1 MATQIPGDQPAGM
14 MDRIKR
20 LLTAPAQEWPLIDAE
35 PMTVKG
41 IFMTWVIPLAA
52 IGPIAYLIGTMVFGI
67 PFLGITFRPSIGAT
81 LSIAISTYV
90 CSLIGVFLMALVIDW
105 LAPHFDA
112 TKNPVSAMKVV
123 AFSMTAGW
131 IAGIFHIIPY
141 LGWLVMLASLY
152 GLYLLWLGLPVLMKA
167 PAEKAVA
174 YVVVSILVCAVTL
187 AVVMW
192 ATALTSS
199 AFIRPPLL
207 SDAGSVSGTV
217 SLPGVGS
224 VDLGKANEA
233 VARMKAATERMQA
246 DAKNGT
252 TSAVPVTALQA
263 MLPATIAGFT
273 RGDVETS
280 SGAAAGIGGSRAE
293 GRYTLGDQS
302 FSLSVADM
310 GAMGSLATL
319 GGAINAQTS
328 KQTATGYEK
337 TEMVGGSMVSEK
349 WNTESHTGSYET
361 MVASRFM
368 VSANGNAPS
377 IDTLKQAVATVDT
390 GALASLAK

>member
-20 LLTAPAQEWPLIDAE
+20 LLTAPAQEWPRIDAE

-52 IGPIAYLIGTMVFGI
+52 IGPIAHLIGMMVFGI
-67 PFLGITFRPSIGAT
+67 GFLGITYRPSIGVAVGGAVT
-81 LSIAISTYV
+81 MYVFALISAFV
-90 CSLIGVFLMALVIDW
+90 MALVIDW
-105 LAPHFDA
+105 LAPNFGA

-123 AFSMTAGW
+123 AFSMTASW
-131 IAGIFHIIPY
+131 LAGIFQIIPM
-141 LGWLVMLASLY
+141 LGWLGLVGLY
-152 GLYLLWLGLPVLMKA
+152 SLYLLWIGLPLLMKA
-167 PAEKAVA
+167 PADKAPA
-174 YVVVSILVCAVTL
+174 YVIVSILVCIVAAAVITF
-187 AVVMW
+187 
-192 ATALTSS
+192 ATASLTA

-207 SDAGSVSGTV
+207 ADSGSVSGTMSV
-217 SLPGVGS
+217 PGVGS
-224 VDLGKANEA
+224 VDLGKLNEA
-233 VARMKAATERMQA
+233 AAKMKVATDRMQA
-246 DAKNGT
+246 DAKSGT
-252 TSAVPVTALQA
+252 VTAVPVAALQG

-280 SGAAAGIGGSRAE
+280 SGAAAGLGGSRAE
-293 GRYTLGDQS
+293 GRYTLGEQS

-310 GAMGSLATL
+310 GAMGAIATL
-319 GGAINAQTS
+319 GGAVNAQSS

-349 WNTESHTGSYET
+349 WNTESHSGHYET

-368 VSANGNAPS
+368 VSADGNAPS

>member
-20 LLTAPAQEWPLIDAE
+20 LLTAPAQEWPRIDAE

-52 IGPIAYLIGTMVFGI
+52 IGPIAHLIGMLVFGI
-67 PFLGITFRPSIGAT
+67 GFFGITYRPSIGVALGGAVT
-81 LSIAISTYV
+81 MYV
-90 CSLIGVFLMALVIDW
+90 FALVGAFVMALVIDW
-105 LAPHFDA
+105 LAPNFGA

-123 AFSMTAGW
+123 AFSMTASW
-131 IAGIFHIIPY
+131 LAGIFQIIPM
-141 LGWLVMLASLY
+141 LGWLGLVGLY
-152 GLYLLWLGLPVLMKA
+152 SLYLLWIGLPLLMKA
-167 PAEKAVA
+167 PADKAPA
-174 YVVVSILVCAVTL
+174 YVIVSILVCIVA
-187 AVVMW
+187 AAIISF
-192 ATALTSS
+192 ATASLT
-199 AFIRPPLL
+199 ATFIRPPLL
-207 SDAGSVSGTV
+207 ADSGSVSGTV

-224 VDLGKANEA
+224 VDLGKINEA
-233 VARMKAATERMQA
+233 TAKMQAATERMQA

-252 TSAVPVTALQA
+252 TSAVPVAALQA

-273 RGDVETS
+273 RGDVESS

-319 GGAINAQTS
+319 GGAINGQTS

-349 WNTESHTGSYET
+349 WNTESHSGRYET

>member
-14 MDRIKR
+14 LDRIKR

-52 IGPIAYLIGTMVFGI
+52 IGPIAHLIGMLVFGI
-67 PFLGITFRPSIGAT
+67 GFLGISYRPSIGVALGGAVT
-81 LSIAISTYV
+81 MYV
-90 CSLIGVFLMALVIDW
+90 LALIGTFVMALVIDW
-105 LAPHFDA
+105 LAPNFGA

-123 AFSMTAGW
+123 AFSMTAAW
-131 IAGIFHIIPY
+131 IAGIFQIIPN
-141 LGWLVMLASLY
+141 LSWLALVGLY
-152 GLYLLWLGLPVLMKA
+152 SLYLLWIGLPLLMKA
-167 PAEKAVA
+167 PTDKAPA
-174 YVVVSILVCAVTL
+174 YVIVSIVVCAV
-187 AVVMW
+187 AMVVVNY
-192 ATALTSS
+192 AALSIS
-199 AFIRPPLL
+199 GSFMRPPLL
-207 SDAGSVSGTV
+207 ADSGSVSGTMSV
-217 SLPGVGS
+217 PGLGS
-224 VDLGKANEA
+224 VDLGKVNEA
-233 VARMKAATERMQA
+233 AAKMTAATEKMQA

-252 TSAVPVTALQA
+252 ATAVPVAALQA

-273 RGDVETS
+273 RGDVESS

-310 GAMGSLATL
+310 GAIGSLATL
-319 GGAINAQTS
+319 GGAINAQSS

-337 TEMVGGSMVSEK
+337 TEMVNGSMVSEK
-349 WNTESHTGSYET
+349 WNTESHSGSYET

-368 VSANGNAPS
+368 VSADGNAPS